1 MVAGGMMTGKGTRSS
16 HSSRAWG
23 RGINNLQ
30 SLALD
35 VQLQTMSVTWLK
47 AISVG
52 MWYFI
57 STSG

>member
-1 MVAGGMMTGKGTRSS
+1 MTGIGTRF
-16 HSSRAWG
+16 SSRSSRVWG
-23 RGINNLQ
+23 RGISNLQ

-52 MWYFI
+52 MLYFI
-57 STSG
+57 STRG